1 MELVPADGS
10 IALVKLTTAVQ
21 NLINGALQRSGGT
34 MTGDIVLI
42 DDGQPVPPGAVLA
55 STIPMP
61 DVVNAP
67 PQITEAQA
75 AKLIAFLKANPD
87 IVAAAQL

>member
-1 MELVPADGS
+1 M
-10 IALVKLTTAVQ
+10 
-21 NLINGALQRSGGT
+21 QRIEISFA
-34 MTGDIVLI
+34 TGQSRTVSTQAYIVNDVWTLI

-55 STIPMP
+55 STLPMP
-61 DVVNAP
+61 EVVNAP

-87 IVAAAQL
+87 ILAAAQL

>member
-1 MELVPADGS
+1 MSTRKELDIETGEVRE
-10 IALVKLTTAVQ
+10 INTTAYMVA
-21 NLINGALQRSGGT
+21 GA
-34 MTGDIVLI
+34 IVLI
-42 DDGQPVPPGAVLA
+42 DEGQPVPPGAVLA

-61 DVVNAP
+61 DVVDAP

-87 IVAAAQL
+87 IVEAAQL

>member
-1 MELVPADGS
+1 MPNDYNQEQLSQAHVA
-10 IALVKLTTAVQ
+10 I
-21 NLINGALQRSGGT
+21 
-34 MTGDIVLI
+34 
-42 DDGQPVPPGAVLA
+42 AVLA
-55 STIPMP
+55 STLPMP

-87 IVAAAQL
+87 IAAAAQL

>member
-1 MELVPADGS
+1 MGTRTEVDVITGEVRH
-10 IALVKLTTAVQ
+10 INTTAYMVA
-21 NLINGALQRSGGT
+21 GA
-34 MTGDIVLI
+34 IVLI
-42 DDGQPVPPGAVLA
+42 DEGQSVPAGAVLA

-61 DVVNAP
+61 DVVDAP

-87 IVAAAQL
+87 IVEAAKM

>member
-1 MELVPADGS
+1 MSTRKELDIETGEVRE
-10 IALVKLTTAVQ
+10 INTTAYMV
-21 NLINGALQRSGGT
+21 NGA
-34 MTGDIVLI
+34 IVLI
-42 DDGQPVPPGAVLA
+42 DEGQPVPPGAVLA

>member
-1 MELVPADGS
+1 MIRTELNIETGEARQIPTAAYVVDG
-10 IALVKLTTAVQ
+10 AV
-21 NLINGALQRSGGT
+21 
-34 MTGDIVLI
+34 VLI

-55 STIPMP
+55 STVPMP
-61 DVVNAP
+61 DVVQQP

-87 IVAAAQL
+87 IVEAAQL

>member
-1 MELVPADGS
+1 MSTRTEFDFSTGEARQVN
-10 IALVKLTTAVQ
+10 TTAYMM
-21 NLINGALQRSGGT
+21 SGS
-34 MTGDIVLI
+34 IVLI

-61 DVVNAP
+61 DVVDEP

-75 AKLIAFLKANPD
+75 AKLIAFLKDNPD
-87 IVAAAQL
+87 ILAAAQL

>member
-1 MELVPADGS
+1 MGTRTEFD
-10 IALVKLTTAVQ
+10 IATGQTRQVSATAYMVDD
-21 NLINGALQRSGGT
+21 A
-34 MTGDIVLI
+34 IVLI

-61 DVVNAP
+61 DVVDEP

-87 IVAAAQL
+87 ILAAAQL

>member
-1 MELVPADGS
+1 MGMRKELDIETGDVRL
-10 IALVKLTTAVQ
+10 INTTAYMVD
-21 NLINGALQRSGGT
+21 GA
-34 MTGDIVLI
+34 IVLI

-55 STIPMP
+55 STLPMP

-87 IVAAAQL
+87 ILAAAQL

>member
-1 MELVPADGS
+1 MSTRKELDIETGEVRE
-10 IALVKLTTAVQ
+10 INTTAYMV
-21 NLINGALQRSGGT
+21 NGA
-34 MTGDIVLI
+34 IVLI

-87 IVAAAQL
+87 IVAAAKL

>member
-1 MELVPADGS
+1 MSDYNQEALSQAH
-10 IALVKLTTAVQ
+10 IA
-21 NLINGALQRSGGT
+21 I
-34 MTGDIVLI
+34 
-42 DDGQPVPPGAVLA
+42 AVLE
-55 STIPMP
+55 TTLPMP

-87 IVAAAQL
+87 ILAAAQL

>member
-1 MELVPADGS
+1 MNDYAQEAISQAHVA
-10 IALVKLTTAVQ
+10 I
-21 NLINGALQRSGGT
+21 
-34 MTGDIVLI
+34 
-42 DDGQPVPPGAVLA
+42 AVLA
-55 STIPMP
+55 STLPMP
-61 DVVNAP
+61 EVVDAP

>member
-1 MELVPADGS
+1 MYQLTEIGVLRLSDGAS
-10 IALVKLTTAVQ
+10 IPDDEQ
-21 NLINGALQRSGGT
+21 NLDWREFVAWRNAGG
-34 MTGDIVLI
+34 M
-42 DDGQPVPPGAVLA
+42 
-55 STIPMP
+55 PMQMP
-61 DVVNAP
+61 TPEVVYQP

>member
-1 MELVPADGS
+1 MGTRTEFDFSTGEARQ
-10 IALVKLTTAVQ
+10 INTTAYMVD
-21 NLINGALQRSGGT
+21 GA
-34 MTGDIVLI
+34 IVLI
-42 DDGQPVPPGAVLA
+42 DDGQPVPAGAVLA
-55 STIPMP
+55 STLPMP
-61 DVVNAP
+61 EVVKQP